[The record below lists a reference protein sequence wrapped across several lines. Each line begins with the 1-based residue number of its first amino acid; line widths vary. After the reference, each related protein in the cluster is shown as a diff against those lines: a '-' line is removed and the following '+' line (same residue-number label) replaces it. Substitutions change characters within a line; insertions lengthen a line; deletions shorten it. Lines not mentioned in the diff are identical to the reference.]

1 MDDYP
6 WANKFIYGCLFMFL
20 KRNFIWAKVH
30 QNMQQDV
37 TLVYCRDLISL

>member
-30 QNMQQDV
+30 QMTV
-37 TLVYCRDLISL
+37 RIWVVDLIWI